1 MTNPTVTR
9 SGDDGS
15 GGQCAHPL
23 VTVVVP
29 CRNEGKWIAPC
40 LDSIL
45 ANDYPRQR
53 LEVLVV
59 DGMSSDGTRSVVAS
73 YAAGHA
79 CIRLLDNT
87 RQITP
92 VALNIGIAAAQGTVI
107 MRMDAHVDYP
117 ADYIRSLVRLLQER
131 GADNVGG
138 VCLTQPGGATA
149 MARAITVGMSHP
161 LGVGNAYFRI
171 GSAGE
176 RWVDTVPFGC
186 YRKEV
191 FDRIGL
197 FDEELVRNQDD
208 EFNLRLIRS
217 GGRILLAP
225 QVVCRYYAR
234 DSLGKLWRMYCQ
246 YGYFKPLVVR
256 KVKGIMTFRQLAP
269 PLLLSCLV
277 AGAVLAPWS
286 RLAAAGWI
294 SLLLCYVA
302 ALSAFAVPV
311 AARQGLLVGL
321 SLILVFLTLHLSY
334 GWGYL
339 RGIFDF
345 WIRRK
350 SASRRAS
357 ALPISR

>member
-1 MTNPTVTR
+1 MTAPRETGTG
-9 SGDDGS
+9 GDGP
-15 GGQCAHPL
+15 GAQFAHPL
-23 VTVVVP
+23 VSVIVP
-29 CRNEGKWIAPC
+29 CRNEGKRIAPC

-45 ANDYPRQR
+45 ANDYPGER

-59 DGMSSDGTRSVVAS
+59 DGMSSDETRSVVERYS
-73 YAAGHA
+73 AGHA

-92 VALNIGIAAAQGTVI
+92 AALNIGIAAAHGTVI
-107 MRMDAHVDYP
+107 VRMDAHVDYP
-117 ADYIRSLVRLLQER
+117 ADYIRCLVQLLDEK

-138 VCLTQPGGATA
+138 VCLTQPGGDTA
-149 MARAITVGMSHP
+149 MARAIAVGMSHP
-161 LGVGNAYFRI
+161 AGVGNSYFRI
-171 GSAGE
+171 GSAEE

-191 FDRIGL
+191 FQRIGL

-234 DSLGKLWRMYCQ
+234 DSLGKLWRMYYQ

-256 KVKGIMTFRQLAP
+256 KVKGVMTFRQLAP
-269 PLLLSCLV
+269 PLLVLCLV
-277 AGAVLAPWS
+277 AGGLLAPWS
-286 RLAAAGWI
+286 RLAAAGWA
-294 SLLLCYVA
+294 SLALCYLA
-302 ALSAFAVPV
+302 ALSAFAVPIAV
-311 AARQGLLVGL
+311 RHGL
-321 SLILVFLTLHLSY
+321 SVGFSLTLVFLTLHVSY
-334 GWGYL
+334 GVGYL
-339 RGIFDF
+339 RGVLDY
-345 WIRRK
+345 WILRK
-350 SASRRAS
+350 RVTERNA

>member
-1 MTNPTVTR
+1 MR
-9 SGDDGS
+9 
-15 GGQCAHPL
+15 
-23 VTVVVP
+23 
-29 CRNEGKWIAPC
+29 RNH
-40 LDSIL
+40 
-45 ANDYPRQR
+45 N
-53 LEVLVV
+53 
-59 DGMSSDGTRSVVAS
+59 
-73 YAAGHA
+73 
-79 CIRLLDNT
+79 CIRLLNNA

-117 ADYIRSLVRLLQER
+117 ADYIRSLVRLLQEK

-138 VCLTQPGGATA
+138 VCLTQPGGQTA
-149 MARAITVGMSHP
+149 VARAIAVGMSHP
-161 LGVGNAYFRI
+161 MGVGNSYFRI
-171 GSAGE
+171 GSAEE

-208 EFNLRLIRS
+208 EFNLRLIRR
-217 GGRILLAP
+217 GGRILLSP

-234 DSLGKLWRMYCQ
+234 DSLRKLWRMYYQ

-256 KVKGIMTFRQLAP
+256 KVEGVMTLRQLAP
-269 PLLLSCLV
+269 PLLVLCLV
-277 AGAVLAPWS
+277 AGALLAPCS
-286 RLAAAGWI
+286 RLAAAGWA
-294 SLLLCYVA
+294 LLLLGYVA
-302 ALSAFAVPV
+302 ALLTFAIPV
-311 AARQGLLVGL
+311 AAKQGPAVGL
-321 SLILVFLTLHLSY
+321 SLVLVFLALHLSY
-334 GWGYL
+334 GLGYL

-350 SASRRAS
+350 GVTERTA